1 VFVSGCVD
9 SGGEIDGW
17 DIKACGS
24 SIVGV
29 VFVDISAL
37 LHFV

>member
-1 VFVSGCVD
+1 VSGCVD
-9 SGGEIDGW
+9 SVGENEGG
-17 DIKACGS
+17 DIEACGS

-37 LHFV
+37 LDFV